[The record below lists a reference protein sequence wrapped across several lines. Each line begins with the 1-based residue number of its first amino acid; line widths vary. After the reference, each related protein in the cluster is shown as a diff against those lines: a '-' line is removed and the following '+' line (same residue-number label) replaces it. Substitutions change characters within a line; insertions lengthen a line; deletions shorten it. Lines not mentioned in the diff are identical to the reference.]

1 MKRFAKAC
9 AAVSMALMMS
19 TAVGFAAETEH
30 PNMDHGTTNKAAI
43 SDEVDTALNITPKM
57 GTKFTVYLAPDIPE
71 TIPIVHE
78 IPKMGDVGI
87 DQKTLLEALLVAGG
101 CYLVSDGVATACK
114 GKRKD
119 DKAAT
124 PA

>member
-30 PNMDHGTTNKAAI
+30 PNMDHGTTNKAAV

-101 CYLVSDGVATACK
+101 RQGSRGQGL
-114 GKRKD
+114 
-119 DKAAT
+119 
-124 PA
+124 

>member
-19 TAVGFAAETEH
+19 TAVGFAAET
-30 PNMDHGTTNKAAI
+30 DHGTTNKAAV

>member
-30 PNMDHGTTNKAAI
+30 PNMDHGTTNKAAV

-71 TIPIVHE
+71 TIPLSMKSPRWV
-78 IPKMGDVGI
+78 MWAS
-87 DQKTLLEALLVAGG
+87 TR
-101 CYLVSDGVATACK
+101 
-114 GKRKD
+114 KRCWKHCWSRV
-119 DKAAT
+119 AAT
-124 PA
+124 L

>member
-30 PNMDHGTTNKAAI
+30 PNMDHGTTNKAAV

-57 GTKFTVYLAPDIPE
+57 GTKFTVYLAGYWKPSPLSMKSPRWVMWAS
-71 TIPIVHE
+71 TRRRCWKHCWSRV
-78 IPKMGDVGI
+78 
-87 DQKTLLEALLVAGG
+87 
-101 CYLVSDGVATACK
+101 
-114 GKRKD
+114 
-119 DKAAT
+119 AAT
-124 PA
+124 L

>member
-30 PNMDHGTTNKAAI
+30 PNMDHGTTNKAAV

-57 GTKFTVYLAPDIPE
+57 GTKF
-71 TIPIVHE
+71 HE
-78 IPKMGDVGI
+78 IPKMCDVGI